1 MASKPTSQ
9 RSGSRRAQ
17 SGASRSRRASSANR
31 QQSSRNGDGLR
42 PAQQA
47 RHEVNESDR
56 EYRKYMHE
64 DEQDRVGPPDVL
76 LDVPEL
82 RIDTIHFELD
92 DLDAHVALKARVLN
106 LVKLNVG
113 IDLHLS
119 RVKLDVKG
127 VEAELVMKARL
138 DHVTAIVD
146 RLMTSLDRNPE
157 LVKGLSRA
165 VSEVGKGAGEAVDK
179 TGDAAK
185 DIGKG
190 AQSTLKDVGKGAGE
204 ATGDIG
210 EGAGH
215 AVGDIGQGAGQAVG
229 DVGQG
234 AGQAVGDIGQGAGQA
249 VGDVGQ
255 GAGQAVGDIGQG
267 AGQAVGDVGQGAGKA
282 AGNLDQLV
290 GGVGQTLGQAGQA
303 VGGVTQGVGQAGQGA
318 GQALGGAAQGL
329 GASGNGGSQQAQP
342 NGGAPAAAKPSALAK
357 EMAKVVAREIGHAA
371 SEEARDLG
379 LAATRKVREL
389 GERREQRRA
398 EKYKATEAAVRVAD
412 ELGIDLTELNGTGS
426 EGRITVRD
434 VREAQEA

>member
-17 SGASRSRRASSANR
+17 SGASRNRKRSAANR
-31 QQSSRNGDGLR
+31 QRASQNGDGLR

-56 EYRKYMHE
+56 EYRKYVHE

-113 IDLHLS
+113 IDVHLS
-119 RVKLDVKG
+119 RVKLDIKG

-165 VSEVGKGAGEAVDK
+165 VSEVGQGAGEAVDK

-185 DIGKG
+185 EIGKG

-234 AGQAVGDIGQGAGQA
+234 AGQAVGDVGQGAGQA
-249 VGDVGQ
+249 IGDVGQ
-255 GAGQAVGDIGQG
+255 GAGQ
-267 AGQAVGDVGQGAGKA
+267 A

-290 GGVGQTLGQAGQA
+290 GGVGQTLGQSGQA
-303 VGGVTQGVGQAGQGA
+303 VGGLTQGVGQAGQGA
-318 GQALGGAAQGL
+318 GQALGGVGQGA
-329 GASGNGGSQQAQP
+329 GQAVGQSEDGGPQQAQT
-342 NGGAPAAAKPSALAK
+342 NGGAQAGARPSGLAK
-357 EMAKVVAREIGHAA
+357 EMAKLVAREIGHAA
-371 SEEARDLG
+371 SDEARDLG
-379 LAATRKVREL
+379 LAATRKVREI

-398 EKYKATEAAVRVAD
+398 EKYQATEAAVRIAD
-412 ELGIDLTELNGTGS
+412 ELGIDLAELDGTGR
-426 EGRITVRD
+426 EGRITVKD

>member
-17 SGASRSRRASSANR
+17 TGASRNRKASSANR
-31 QQSSRNGDGLR
+31 QQASSNGDGLR

-56 EYRKYMHE
+56 EYRKYVHE

-82 RIDTIHFELD
+82 RIDSIHFELD

-255 GAGQAVGDIGQG
+255 GAGQA
-267 AGQAVGDVGQGAGKA
+267 

>member
-9 RSGSRRAQ
+9 RSGSGRAQ
-17 SGASRSRRASSANR
+17 SGASRTRKGSAANR
-31 QQSSRNGDGLR
+31 QRASQNGDGLR

-47 RHEVNESDR
+47 RHEVNEADR
-56 EYRKYMHE
+56 EYRKYVHE

-82 RIDTIHFELD
+82 RIDSIHFELD

-119 RVKLDVKG
+119 RVKLDIKG

-210 EGAGH
+210 EGAG
-215 AVGDIGQGAGQAVG
+215 QAVG

-255 GAGQAVGDIGQG
+255 GAGQAVGDVGQG
-267 AGQAVGDVGQGAGKA
+267 AGQA

-303 VGGVTQGVGQAGQGA
+303 VGGATQGVGQAGQ
-318 GQALGGAAQGL
+318 ALGGAGQQAGQGL
-329 GASGNGGSQQAQP
+329 VPSGDGGSQQAQP

-357 EMAKVVAREIGHAA
+357 EMARAVAREIGQAA

-398 EKYKATEAAVRVAD
+398 EKYQATEAALRVAD
-412 ELGIDLTELNGTGS
+412 ELGIDLAELNGTGS
-426 EGRITVRD
+426 AGRITVKD

>member
-1 MASKPTSQ
+1 MASKATSQ

-17 SGASRSRRASSANR
+17 SGTSRNRKRSTASRQQASQDANGR
-31 QQSSRNGDGLR
+31 R

-47 RHEVNESDR
+47 RHEINEADR
-56 EYRKYMHE
+56 EYRKYVHE

-92 DLDAHVALKARVLN
+92 DLDAHVAVKARVLN

-113 IDLHLS
+113 IDVHLS
-119 RVKLDVKG
+119 RVKLDIKG
-127 VEAELVMKARL
+127 VEAELVLKARL

-210 EGAGH
+210 EGAGQ
-215 AVGDIGQGAGQAVG
+215 AVGDVGQGAGQAVG

-234 AGQAVGDIGQGAGQA
+234 AGQAVGDIGQGAGHAVGDVGQGAGQA

-255 GAGQAVGDIGQG
+255 GAGQAVGDLGQG
-267 AGQAVGDVGQGAGKA
+267 AGQA

-303 VGGVTQGVGQAGQGA
+303 VGGATQGA
-318 GQALGGAAQGL
+318 GQAPGQ
-329 GASGNGGSQQAQP
+329 SQDGGSQEAQP
-342 NGGAPAAAKPSALAK
+342 NGGAPAVAKPSVLAK
-357 EMAKVVAREIGHAA
+357 EMAKLVAREIGHAA
-371 SEEARDLG
+371 SDEARDLG

-398 EKYKATEAAVRVAD
+398 EKYKATEAAVRIAD
-412 ELGIDLTELNGTGS
+412 ELGIDLAELNGTGS
-426 EGRITVRD
+426 EGRITVKD